1 MNDSKVKVFLTRY
14 DLFQKGII
22 ECDAVIVNDVA
33 RVNLDGKEIN
43 VSEQGRNYHLSLDA
57 AVNYAEN
64 LRRETISHLLLTINE
79 LTIFPILPS
88 EIDELTYLKN
98 RIQELE
104 QQYGMG
110 RINKVGFI

>member
-43 VSEQGRNYHLSLDA
+43 VSEQGSTTTFVTIAERVILDDK
-57 AVNYAEN
+57 
-64 LRRETISHLLLTINE
+64 I
-79 LTIFPILPS
+79 
-88 EIDELTYLKN
+88 
-98 RIQELE
+98 E
-104 QQYGMG
+104 QV
-110 RINKVGFI
+110 RGF